1 MDIDPALVA
10 DVRWSFYNEAMKARP
25 STIDIALVAPASL
38 KLVVYPD
45 SILKK
50 IAADVRQFD
59 DWLVAVTERMKDV
72 MVEHKG
78 VGLAAPQVGLG
89 LRIFVAAES
98 AKREDA
104 KVYINPV
111 LTDERGSEEGEEGC
125 LSLPTIRIK
134 VPRFTHVRVEA
145 LDERGRP
152 FSENLT
158 DYTAR
163 IIQHEN
169 DHLDGILLLDRMSP
183 VAKLANR
190 RKVRE
195 LEERVK
201 GPRK

>member
-1 MDIDPALVA
+1 
-10 DVRWSFYNEAMKARP
+10 MKARTKMSEAVRP
-25 STIDIALVAPASL
+25 EPGAL
-38 KLVVYPD
+38 KLVVYPEPV
-45 SILKK
+45 LKK
-50 IAADVRQFD
+50 VAGDVRQFD
-59 DWLVAVTERMKDV
+59 AWLAAVVERMKDL
-72 MVEHKG
+72 MVENKG
-78 VGLAAPQVGLG
+78 VGLAGPQVGLP

-125 LSLPTIRIK
+125 LSLPNIRIK

-145 LDERGRP
+145 LDERGQP
-152 FSENLT
+152 FAENLV
-158 DYTAR
+158 DYAAR

-190 RKVRE
+190 RKVKE
-195 LEERVK
+195 LEERKK
-201 GPRK
+201 GK